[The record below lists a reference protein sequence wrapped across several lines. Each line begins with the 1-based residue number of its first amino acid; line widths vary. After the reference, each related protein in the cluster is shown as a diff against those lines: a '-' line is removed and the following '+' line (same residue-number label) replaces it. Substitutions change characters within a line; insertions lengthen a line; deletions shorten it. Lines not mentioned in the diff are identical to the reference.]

1 MIWSESQSGQRM
13 KRTCLKKDYDS
24 KFCPFILLMR
34 ALPQQEGV
42 LHPLH
47 QGLGRAQALK
57 YQGRGAAV
65 VQEIHPPQGAGL
77 VAETDGIA
85 GQKA

>member
-1 MIWSESQSGQRM
+1 MDWLIRQCRHLIEMGGQPGS
-13 KRTCLKKDYDS
+13 C
-24 KFCPFILLMR
+24 FHIE
-34 ALPQQEGV
+34 QEGV